1 MSDNNNSNI
10 DEVVIDESNIQEILN
25 NVDKNLNEMEETF
38 DAVNNYKPKTKE
50 EISQI
55 LENMKRGYEANK
67 DKTDKEEEET
77 ILEVI
82 LGKPTLS
89 GKCQTLWWVMSVSV
103 CLCCTI
109 VSCNIPCLI
118 TNTTTGCC
126 WKRCCLCK
134 CVTKK

>member
-1 MSDNNNSNI
+1 MNITIKRETYNLRMSDNNNSNI

-103 CLCCTI
+103 CL
-109 VSCNIPCLI
+109 VFVN
-118 TNTTTGCC
+118 
-126 WKRCCLCK
+126 
-134 CVTKK
+134 V